1 MLRTCFV
8 LPLVCILSGTMSAQ
22 QTTQPLRTF
31 TPTERSGRSI
41 FQTRCAMCHVG
52 QEPAIEIATDSAER
66 RPATLGPLLSKANA
80 SDETRLRQKIKEGS
94 RLMPG
99 YKHTLTDEQIAQ
111 VIAFMKTIER
121 PLTRLAVARAGE

>member
-1 MLRTCFV
+1 VPRTSLV
-8 LPLVCILSGTMSAQ
+8 LSLICLLSGAISAQ
-22 QTTQPLRTF
+22 QTQSPRTL
-31 TPTERSGRSI
+31 TPAETSGRSI

-52 QEPAIEIATDSAER
+52 QEPASELATAGER

-99 YKHTLTDEQIAQ
+99 YQHTLTDEQIDQ

-121 PLTRLAVARAGE
+121 PLTRLALDRAGE

>member
-1 MLRTCFV
+1 MLRTCLV
-8 LPLVCILSGTMSAQ
+8 LPLFCFLSGTMSAQ
-22 QTTQPLRTF
+22 QTQLLRTF

-52 QEPAIEIATDSAER
+52 QEPATEMAAGSAER

>member
-1 MLRTCFV
+1 MLRTC
-8 LPLVCILSGTMSAQ
+8 LALTLVGLLSGTISAQ
-22 QTTQPLRTF
+22 QTQSPTTL
-31 TPTERSGRSI
+31 TPAEKSGRSI

-52 QEPAIEIATDSAER
+52 QEPASELATASER

-99 YKHTLTDEQIAQ
+99 YKHALTDEQIDQ

-121 PLTRLAVARAGE
+121 PLTRLAVDRAGE

>member
-1 MLRTCFV
+1 MLAHVV
-8 LPLVCILSGTMSAQ
+8 LLGATISAQ
-22 QTTQPLRTF
+22 QTPTLTQ
-31 TPTERSGRSI
+31 TEKTGRSL

-52 QEPAIEIATDSAER
+52 QEPATEMATASTER

-80 SDETRLRQKIKEGS
+80 SNETSLRQKIKDGS

-99 YKHTLTDEQIAQ
+99 YKHTLTDEQIDQ
-111 VIAFMKTIER
+111 VIAFMKTLDR